1 MRPKLLL
8 RIAAFCILFVA
19 VGHTTGNITRK
30 QTTDVQQQEV
40 FKKME
45 DVKFDFFGSVRS
57 WDNLYNGLS
66 IDVSIMLVVFT
77 VLLWKISGAAN
88 TYPEFCIRL
97 LWPVL
102 ACFVL
107 FTITGFMYF
116 FIVPAISTLLACIFI
131 IIAMIQLNSK
141 SKTQPDKL

>member
-1 MRPKLLL
+1 MQPKLLL
-8 RIAAFCILFVA
+8 RIAACCIFFVA
-19 VGHTTGNITRK
+19 VGHTIGNWTRK
-30 QTTDVQQQEV
+30 QTTDPQQQEV

-45 DVKFDFFGSVRS
+45 SYKFDFNGSIRS
-57 WDNLYNGLS
+57 WDNFYDGMS
-66 IDVSIMLVVFT
+66 IDVSITLVVFT

-88 TYPEFCIRL
+88 TYPEFCTKL

-131 IIAMIQLNSK
+131 IIAMFQLKTISK
-141 SKTQPDKL
+141 LST